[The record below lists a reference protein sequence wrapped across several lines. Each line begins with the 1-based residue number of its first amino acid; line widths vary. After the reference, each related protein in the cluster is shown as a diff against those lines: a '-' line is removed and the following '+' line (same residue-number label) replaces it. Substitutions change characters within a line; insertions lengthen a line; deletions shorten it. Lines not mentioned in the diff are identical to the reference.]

1 MSDEQNLIKEVDE
14 EVRQDNY
21 KRIWNK
27 YKKYIISLIVIV
39 LVIVSAININN
50 YSKEKK
56 INKQSELFF
65 QALDNIEKIQ

>member
-27 YKKYIISLIVIV
+27 YKKHIFILIIILIT
-39 LVIVSAININN
+39 LAVSINV
-50 YSKEKK
+50 YKL
-56 INKQSELFF
+56 NKQ
-65 QALDNIEKIQ
+65 KK